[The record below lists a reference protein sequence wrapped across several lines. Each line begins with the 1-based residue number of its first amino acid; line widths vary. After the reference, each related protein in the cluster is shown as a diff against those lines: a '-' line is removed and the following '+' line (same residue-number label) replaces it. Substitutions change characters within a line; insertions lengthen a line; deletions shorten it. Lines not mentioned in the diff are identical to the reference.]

1 MKTMNHSQFL
11 ELVREMRFTQKQYF
25 RDRTQ
30 SALTKAKELEG
41 RVDKYLLE
49 TSAKHQ
55 QVRLF

>member
-1 MKTMNHSQFL
+1 
-11 ELVREMRFTQKQYF
+11 MRFTQKQYF

>member
-1 MKTMNHSQFL
+1 MTHSQFL
-11 ELVREMRFTQKQYF
+11 ELVREMRFAQKQYF

-30 SALTKAKELEG
+30 SALTKAKELEAK
-41 RVDKYLLE
+41 VDKHLLE